1 LRREIAKERYWIP
14 FPKGGDRVHRTR
26 INGSRISCWVINLE
40 RDGDG
45 NYLFPFA
52 EDIEEILAKPGEHSE
67 RAPDGNA
74 VE

>member
-1 LRREIAKERYWIP
+1 M
-14 FPKGGDRVHRTR
+14 
-26 INGSRISCWVINLE
+26 NGTKISCWVINLE

-52 EDIEEILAKPGEHSE
+52 EELQEILKEPGEHSE
-67 RAPDGNA
+67 RAPDGNP